1 MQKNIVVSFH
11 KKRSNM
17 LKSPQ
22 NIWLIINFFYNILF
36 YVCWFAN
43 CPFVEKKQIY
53 PTGIQNLPDLW
64 WISMKINH
72 LKLVNSSWNLPLVPV
87 IAS

>member
-43 CPFVEKKQIY
+43 CPFVEKTNIPNRY
-53 PTGIQNLPDLW
+53 PKSSRPLMD
-64 WISMKINH
+64 INED
-72 LKLVNSSWNLPLVPV
+72 
-87 IAS
+87 

>member
-43 CPFVEKKQIY
+43 CPFVEKNKYTQQVSKIF
-53 PTGIQNLPDLW
+53 PTSDGYQ
-64 WISMKINH
+64 
-72 LKLVNSSWNLPLVPV
+72 
-87 IAS
+87 